1 MASRPQRRSG
11 NLSALKVE
19 LWASIRYLS
28 ATIANEDVSREQ
40 RLRACSAMAANAG
53 VYRQLLETSDLEQR
67 LAILE
72 SRIEETNHHGSIA

>member
-1 MASRPQRRSG
+1 MAARPQRRSG

-19 LWASIRYLS
+19 LWATIRYLS
-28 ATIANEDVSREQ
+28 ATIADVDGLPEL

-67 LAILE
+67 LVALE
-72 SRIEETNHHGSIA
+72 RALKEKR

>member
-19 LWASIRYLS
+19 LWACIRFLS
-28 ATIANEDVSREQ
+28 TTIANEDSSREL

-53 VYRQLLETSDLEQR
+53 VYRQLLETSDLEER
-67 LAILE
+67 LTALE
-72 SRIEETNHHGSIA
+72 QQMESNHHGTIA